1 MEQNIIN
8 DIVLE
13 SLKVLKTI
21 KRKKIPFPKLLAK
34 SNPYE
39 LAVNCDSIECLVDF
53 VLASHKQ
60 TSSKTIWGN
69 YLETIALNISK
80 ITINGYKSKEEC
92 TDIEWMFDEVKHYRG
107 WKSSPK
113 WCNSDQ
119 KRTAN
124 LKESE
129 LKDTKNFGTFKILT
143 SYGKTTEKRVKNGF
157 IQLSG
162 QDAWYDISLDDELY
176 NKVMVA
182 ITNNSKI
189 IGLFLENIYIS
200 DRERIITWMK
210 DNFLNNNNTIN
221 FIKINKYVSSRNNIT
236 ITKW

>member
-1 MEQNIIN
+1 
-8 DIVLE
+8 
-13 SLKVLKTI
+13 
-21 KRKKIPFPKLLAK
+21 
-34 SNPYE
+34 
-39 LAVNCDSIECLVDF
+39 
-53 VLASHKQ
+53 
-60 TSSKTIWGN
+60 
-69 YLETIALNISK
+69 
-80 ITINGYKSKEEC
+80 
-92 TDIEWMFDEVKHYRG
+92 MFDEVKHYRG

-113 WCNSDQ
+113 WCNADQ